1 MPTACGPPWRAS
13 STMTPTPDAAR
24 KANESSCAV
33 EFDAT
38 PRPVRPSPVT
48 PGGASAATG
57 NRREG
62 PGQPPHDAVVGAL
75 PPLAPPPR
83 AGGHGR
89 IRAGEQGDGGDDA
102 PQGPPP
108 PAGPDLVPPR

>member
-62 PGQPPHDAVVGAL
+62 PVPPPPDAVVGAL
-75 PPLAPPPR
+75 PPVAAPPRTGVHRP
-83 AGGHGR
+83 
-89 IRAGEQGDGGDDA
+89 IRAGEPGHGGDGA
-102 PQGPPP
+102 PQGPQPP
-108 PAGPDLVPPR
+108 GGGGLARQ